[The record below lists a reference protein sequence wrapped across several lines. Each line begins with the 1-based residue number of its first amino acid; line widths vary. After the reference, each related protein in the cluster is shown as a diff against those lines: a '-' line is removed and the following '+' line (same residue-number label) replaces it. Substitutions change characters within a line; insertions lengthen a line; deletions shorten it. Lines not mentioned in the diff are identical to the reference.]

1 MSKGMDLRDAKAT
14 LMEPDALAVLALSA
28 YEPTEEKMKKR
39 AAAHQEDSGVSAYG
53 CWKDGRLTGLVVL
66 RSQTDGLEILSIGVL
81 PETRG
86 HGVAS
91 ALLDHTREVMHPRK
105 LVAET
110 DDDAVGFYRRYGFD
124 IQSLGEKY
132 PGVVR
137 YRCTLSCTGY

>member
-1 MSKGMDLRDAKAT
+1 MDLRDAKAT
-14 LMEPDALAVLALSA
+14 LMEPDALAVLALST
-28 YEPTEEKMKKR
+28 YESTEEKMKKR

-53 CWKDGRLTGLVVL
+53 CWMNGRLTGLVVL
-66 RSQTDGLEILSIGVL
+66 RSHADGMEILSIGVL
-81 PETRG
+81 PEARG
-86 HGVAS
+86 HGIAS
-91 ALLDHTREVMHPRK
+91 ALLDHARTVNPLSPLM
-105 LVAET
+105 AET

>member
-1 MSKGMDLRDAKAT
+1 MSKGLDLRDAKAT
-14 LMEPDALAVLALSA
+14 LMEPDALAVLALSV

-39 AAAHQEDSGVSAYG
+39 AAAHQKDSGVSAYG
-53 CWKDGRLTGLVVL
+53 CWMNGRLTGLVIL
-66 RSQTDGLEILSIGVL
+66 RSQADGMEILSIGVL
-81 PETRG
+81 PKARG

-91 ALLDHTREVMHPRK
+91 ALLDHAREVMHPRK

-132 PGVVR
+132 PGIVR
-137 YRCTLSCTGY
+137 HRCTFAL